1 MKKKLSIC
9 AAAFIALAMTGCD
22 NGKTGTIEGEVRDA
36 FTNKPL
42 EMPTVGM
49 DSTIYTTLSKK
60 YEFNQELRKGKFKF
74 VKVPVGAYRVYA
86 GRSKYVK
93 TRMKI
98 ETTEQN
104 PNASLILYIYSAQV
118 DPGLYQ
124 GTPEGPLKIDNKWV
138 VYSTN
143 CDESIAGYRLTMP
156 QQQAGDAKANLAEKI
171 GVKKKGKRQALLKR
185 LASRRKARRARRLR
199 RPLRSLRSQLLL
211 RTSRIRVL
219 SMASLKCSTTTLLP
233 CLPQSRLRPIRLSS
247 LRSLLTRTARAL
259 AQAKRRACSRSR
271 TRQPISRSN
280 TLLKTSS
287 RSLATSRRASRLFS
301 SPRTERLSRPTIS
314 KPSNSE
320 YV

>member
-1 MKKKLSIC
+1 MKKLSIC
-9 AAAFIALAMTGCD
+9 AAAIIALAMTACD

-156 QQQAGDAKANLAEKI
+156 QQQAGDAKASLAEKI
-171 GVKKKGKRQALLKR
+171 GVKKKGKKGK
-185 LASRRKARRARRLR
+185 KAKKAAPVAQVAAAVTNL
-199 RPLRSLRSQLLL
+199 PDP
-211 RTSRIRVL
+211 RVVDGKL
-219 SMASLKCSTTTLLP
+219 EVFYHNW
-233 CLPQSRLRPIRLSS
+233 LRPIRQLS

-271 TRQPISRSN
+271 IRQPISRSN

-301 SPRTERLSRPTIS
+301 FPRTERLSRPTIS
-314 KPSNSE
+314 KLSNSE

>member
-1 MKKKLSIC
+1 MKKLSIC
-9 AAAFIALAMTGCD
+9 AAAIIALAMTGCD

-171 GVKKKGKRQALLKR
+171 GVKKKGKKGKKAKKAAPVAQVAAAVTNLPDPRVIDGKLEVFYHNSSSVSTAITAKTYPAVVAPIASHKDCKGFGEGETKGVFPVKDKGTDLK
-185 LASRRKARRARRLR
+185 
-199 RPLRSLRSQLLL
+199 
-211 RTSRIRVL
+211 V
-219 SMASLKCSTTTLLP
+219 
-233 CLPQSRLRPIRLSS
+233 
-247 LRSLLTRTARAL
+247 
-259 AQAKRRACSRSR
+259 
-271 TRQPISRSN
+271 
-280 TLLKTSS
+280 
-287 RSLATSRRASRLFS
+287 
-301 SPRTERLSRPTIS
+301 
-314 KPSNSE
+314 E
-320 YV
+320 YVAENLYKITGNLPKGKQIIQLSQDGKTLQTYYFEAK

>member
-22 NGKTGTIEGEVRDA
+22 SGKTGTIEGEVRDA

-156 QQQAGDAKANLAEKI
+156 QQNGGTASIAEKI
-171 GVKKKGKRQALLKR
+171 GVKKKGKKGKKAKKAAASAAVASAVTNLPDPRVVDGKLEVFYHNSSSVSTAITAKTYPAVVAPIASHKDCKGFGAGETKGVFPVKDKATDLK
-185 LASRRKARRARRLR
+185 
-199 RPLRSLRSQLLL
+199 
-211 RTSRIRVL
+211 V
-219 SMASLKCSTTTLLP
+219 
-233 CLPQSRLRPIRLSS
+233 
-247 LRSLLTRTARAL
+247 
-259 AQAKRRACSRSR
+259 
-271 TRQPISRSN
+271 
-280 TLLKTSS
+280 
-287 RSLATSRRASRLFS
+287 
-301 SPRTERLSRPTIS
+301 
-314 KPSNSE
+314 E
-320 YV
+320 YVAENLFKITGNLPKGKQIIQLSQDGKTLQTYYFEAK

>member
-1 MKKKLSIC
+1 MKKLSIC
-9 AAAFIALAMTGCD
+9 AAAIIALAMTACD

-143 CDESIAGYRLTMP
+143 CNESIAGYRLTMP
-156 QQQAGDAKANLAEKI
+156 QQQAGDAKASLAEKI
-171 GVKKKGKRQALLKR
+171 GVQKKGKKGKKAKKAAPVAQVAAAVTNLPDPRVVDGKLEVFYHNSSSVSTAITAKTYPAVVAPIASHKDCKGFGAGETKGVFPVKDKATDLK
-185 LASRRKARRARRLR
+185 
-199 RPLRSLRSQLLL
+199 
-211 RTSRIRVL
+211 V
-219 SMASLKCSTTTLLP
+219 
-233 CLPQSRLRPIRLSS
+233 
-247 LRSLLTRTARAL
+247 
-259 AQAKRRACSRSR
+259 
-271 TRQPISRSN
+271 
-280 TLLKTSS
+280 
-287 RSLATSRRASRLFS
+287 
-301 SPRTERLSRPTIS
+301 
-314 KPSNSE
+314 E
-320 YV
+320 YVAENLFKITGDLPKGKQIIQLSQDGKTVQTYYFEAK

>member
-156 QQQAGDAKANLAEKI
+156 QQQAGDAKTSLAEKI
-171 GVKKKGKRQALLKR
+171 GVKKKGKKGKKAKKAAPVAVASAVTNLPDPRVVDGKLEVFYHNSSSVSTAITAKTYPAVVAPIASHKDCKGFGAGETKGVFPVKDKATDLK
-185 LASRRKARRARRLR
+185 
-199 RPLRSLRSQLLL
+199 
-211 RTSRIRVL
+211 V
-219 SMASLKCSTTTLLP
+219 
-233 CLPQSRLRPIRLSS
+233 
-247 LRSLLTRTARAL
+247 
-259 AQAKRRACSRSR
+259 
-271 TRQPISRSN
+271 
-280 TLLKTSS
+280 
-287 RSLATSRRASRLFS
+287 
-301 SPRTERLSRPTIS
+301 
-314 KPSNSE
+314 E
-320 YV
+320 YVAENLFKITGNLPKGKQIIQLSQDGKTLQTYYFEAK

>member
-1 MKKKLSIC
+1 MKKLSIC
-9 AAAFIALAMTGCD
+9 AAAIIALAMTACD

-171 GVKKKGKRQALLKR
+171 GVKKKGKKGKKAKKAAPVAQVAAAVTNLPDPRVIDGKLEVFYHNSSSVSTAITAKTYPAVVAPIASHKDCKGFGAGETKGVFPVKDKATDLK
-185 LASRRKARRARRLR
+185 
-199 RPLRSLRSQLLL
+199 
-211 RTSRIRVL
+211 V
-219 SMASLKCSTTTLLP
+219 
-233 CLPQSRLRPIRLSS
+233 
-247 LRSLLTRTARAL
+247 
-259 AQAKRRACSRSR
+259 
-271 TRQPISRSN
+271 
-280 TLLKTSS
+280 
-287 RSLATSRRASRLFS
+287 
-301 SPRTERLSRPTIS
+301 
-314 KPSNSE
+314 E
-320 YV
+320 YVAENLFKITGNLPKGKQIIQLSQDGKTLQTYYFEAK

>member
-9 AAAFIALAMTGCD
+9 AAAFIALAMTACD
-22 NGKTGTIEGEVRDA
+22 SGKTGTIEGEVRDA

-143 CDESIAGYRLTMP
+143 CNESIAGYRLTMP
-156 QQQAGDAKANLAEKI
+156 QQTA
-171 GVKKKGKRQALLKR
+171 
-185 LASRRKARRARRLR
+185 
-199 RPLRSLRSQLLL
+199 PLRMSPCVSAC
-211 RTSRIRVL
+211 I
-219 SMASLKCSTTTLLP
+219 KSTGN
-233 CLPQSRLRPIRLSS
+233 
-247 LRSLLTRTARAL
+247 
-259 AQAKRRACSRSR
+259 AQ
-271 TRQPISRSN
+271 
-280 TLLKTSS
+280 
-287 RSLATSRRASRLFS
+287 
-301 SPRTERLSRPTIS
+301 
-314 KPSNSE
+314 
-320 YV
+320 

>member
-1 MKKKLSIC
+1 MKKLSIC
-9 AAAFIALAMTGCD
+9 AAAIIALAMTACD

-156 QQQAGDAKANLAEKI
+156 QQNGGTASIAEKI
-171 GVKKKGKRQALLKR
+171 GVQKKGKKGKKAKKAAPVAQVAAAVTNLPDPRVVDGKLEVFYHNSSSVSTAITAKTYPAVVAPIASHKDCKGFGAGETKGVFPVKDKATDLK
-185 LASRRKARRARRLR
+185 
-199 RPLRSLRSQLLL
+199 
-211 RTSRIRVL
+211 V
-219 SMASLKCSTTTLLP
+219 
-233 CLPQSRLRPIRLSS
+233 
-247 LRSLLTRTARAL
+247 
-259 AQAKRRACSRSR
+259 
-271 TRQPISRSN
+271 
-280 TLLKTSS
+280 
-287 RSLATSRRASRLFS
+287 
-301 SPRTERLSRPTIS
+301 
-314 KPSNSE
+314 E
-320 YV
+320 YVAENLFKITGNLPKGKQIIQLSQDGKTLQTYYFEAK

>member
-9 AAAFIALAMTGCD
+9 AAAFIALAMTACD
-22 NGKTGTIEGEVRDA
+22 SGKTGTIEGEVRDA

-171 GVKKKGKRQALLKR
+171 GVKKKGKKGKKAKKAAPVAQVAAAVTNLPDPRVIDGKLEVFYHNSSSVSTAITAKTYPAVVAPIASHKDCKGFGAGETKGVFPVKDKATDLK
-185 LASRRKARRARRLR
+185 
-199 RPLRSLRSQLLL
+199 
-211 RTSRIRVL
+211 V
-219 SMASLKCSTTTLLP
+219 
-233 CLPQSRLRPIRLSS
+233 
-247 LRSLLTRTARAL
+247 
-259 AQAKRRACSRSR
+259 
-271 TRQPISRSN
+271 
-280 TLLKTSS
+280 
-287 RSLATSRRASRLFS
+287 
-301 SPRTERLSRPTIS
+301 
-314 KPSNSE
+314 E
-320 YV
+320 YVAENLFKITGNLPKGKQIIQLSQDGKTLQTYYFEAK